1 MNIESLFALIVILSA
16 VDLNNNRKETGQSS
30 ATNVATTLKITKQPV
45 SVTVAEGK
53 TATVTVQAQGD
64 GLTYKWYY
72 KNKGDS
78 KFSLTDSFQGNTY
91 LVAMDS
97 TRNGRQIY
105 CVITDKYGNSVK
117 TNTVTLGMA
126 TKLKITKQP
135 VSVTVAEGKTATVM
149 VQAQGD
155 GLTYKW
161 YYKNKGDGKFSL
173 TDSFTGSTYSVTMAS
188 ARNGRQIYCVIT
200 DKYGNS
206 ITTNT
211 VTLSMATKL
220 KITKQPVSVTVAEGK
235 TATVTVQ
242 AQGDGLTYKWYYK
255 NKGDSKFSLT
265 DSFKGTTYSVAMDST
280 RNGRQIYCV
289 ITDKYGNSITTNTVT
304 LGMATKLKITKQP
317 VSVTVAEGKTAT
329 VTVQAQGDGL
339 TYKWYYKNKGDSK
352 FSLTDSFK
360 GTTYSVA
367 MDSTRN
373 GRQVY
378 CVITDQYG
386 NSVTTNTVT
395 LKMK

>member
-30 ATNVATTLKITKQPV
+30 ATNVATT
-45 SVTVAEGK
+45 
-53 TATVTVQAQGD
+53 
-64 GLTYKWYY
+64 
-72 KNKGDS
+72 
-78 KFSLTDSFQGNTY
+78 
-91 LVAMDS
+91 
-97 TRNGRQIY
+97 
-105 CVITDKYGNSVK
+105 
-117 TNTVTLGMA
+117 
-126 TKLKITKQP
+126 LKITKQP

-188 ARNGRQIYCVIT
+188 A
-200 DKYGNS
+200 
-206 ITTNT
+206 
-211 VTLSMATKL
+211 
-220 KITKQPVSVTVAEGK
+220 
-235 TATVTVQ
+235 
-242 AQGDGLTYKWYYK
+242 
-255 NKGDSKFSLT
+255 
-265 DSFKGTTYSVAMDST
+265 